1 MAEANK
7 ENIGC
12 EINLPDHSQWMTNLP
27 EELQR
32 VPLHNL
38 AIPGR

>member
-7 ENIGC
+7 ENIGG
-12 EINLPDHSQWMTNLP
+12 NLPDHSQWMTNLP

-32 VPLHNL
+32 VPLNNL

>member
-1 MAEANK
+1 MAEAKK
-7 ENIGC
+7 ENISC